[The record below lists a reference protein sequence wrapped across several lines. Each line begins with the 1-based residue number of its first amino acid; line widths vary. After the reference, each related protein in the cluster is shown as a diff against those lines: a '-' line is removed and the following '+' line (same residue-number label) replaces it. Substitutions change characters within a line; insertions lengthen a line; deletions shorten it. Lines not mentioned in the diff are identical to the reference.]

1 MASIE
6 KNIRMVK
13 VYEEYDSQGEE
24 EEEGLNRKMVLVS
37 KSLMVQIKYRIDD
50 LPEVKYISFSSF
62 YILYISNFSHILCSL
77 VVQWLLQNK
86 LGRPCRLT

>member
-1 MASIE
+1 
-6 KNIRMVK
+6 MVK